1 MIILKIVVVTISE
14 DTCLVIR
21 KTAHVWID
29 GRTSVFLNFLQMVGR
44 D

>member
-1 MIILKIVVVTISE
+1 MIVLMIVVTPISE
-14 DTCLVIR
+14 DTCLMIR
-21 KTAHVWID
+21 NTHVWID